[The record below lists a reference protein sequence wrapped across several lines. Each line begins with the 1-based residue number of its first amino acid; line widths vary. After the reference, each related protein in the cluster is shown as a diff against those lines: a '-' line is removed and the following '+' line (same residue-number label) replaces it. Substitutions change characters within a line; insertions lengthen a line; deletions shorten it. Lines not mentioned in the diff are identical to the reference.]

1 MALRYLLDTN
11 IISDLMRSPGGEVGL
26 RIAQVGE
33 DSICT
38 SIIVA
43 AELRFGAAKSAS
55 KLLVERVELVLS
67 AIDTLP
73 LEPPADRHYAVIR
86 QALSQQGMLIGPNDL
101 LIAAHAL
108 ALELTVVTANEREF
122 GRVPGL
128 KVENWLS
135 SPPATLQ

>member
-1 MALRYLLDTN
+1 MALQYLLDTN
-11 IISDLMRSPGGEVGL
+11 IISDLMRSPAGAVGR
-26 RIAQVGE
+26 RIAEVGE

-43 AELRFGAAKSAS
+43 AELRYGAAKSAS
-55 KLLVERVELVLS
+55 KALVELILS

-86 QALSQQGMLIGPNDL
+86 QALSQQGALIGPNDL

-128 KVENWLS
+128 KVENWLTR
-135 SPPATLQ
+135 PPATDQ

>member
-1 MALRYLLDTN
+1 MALQYLLDTN
-11 IISDLMRSPGGEVGL
+11 IISHLMRSPAGEVAR
-26 RIAQVGE
+26 RIAEVGE
-33 DSICT
+33 ESICT

-55 KLLVERVELVLS
+55 EALVDRVEIVLA

-86 QALSQQGMLIGPNDL
+86 QALSQQGVLIGPNDL

-108 ALELTVVTANEREF
+108 ALGLTVVTANEREF
-122 GRVPGL
+122 ARVPGL
-128 KVENWLS
+128 EVENWLS
-135 SPPATLQ
+135 SPPVENR